1 MPAPRIIA
9 LTGLKHVGKSS
20 VCRYISAHSNRLSA
34 DTDDE
39 IVRIAMERL
48 TWTPADQVTPRDVY
62 RHVGAEAFA
71 TLETAALEGIIERPV
86 PDDAEIVLA
95 TGGGICDNPDAFALL
110 QRRAEI
116 VFLDAPPDLLYGRI
130 AKGGVPAFLDP
141 ERPYE
146 HFLTIA
152 AMRRER
158 YRAAADF
165 HVDVGLMDTGRIGD
179 AIIKHF
185 R

>member
-20 VCRYISAHSNRLSA
+20 VCRYVSAHSNLVGA

-39 IVRIAMERL
+39 IVRIATERL
-48 TWTPADQVTPRDVY
+48 TRPPAVQVTPRDVY
-62 RHVGAEAFA
+62 REVGAAAFA
-71 TLETAALEGIIERPV
+71 TLETTALEAIFARTVSDSTG
-86 PDDAEIVLA
+86 IVLA
-95 TGGGICDNPDAFALL
+95 TGGGICDNRDAFALL
-110 QRRAEI
+110 QRHAQI
-116 VFLDAPPDLLYGRI
+116 VFLDAPADILYARI

-146 HFLTIA
+146 HFLEIA
-152 AMRRER
+152 AARRER
-158 YRAAADF
+158 YRTVADF
-165 HVDVGLMDTGRIGD
+165 HIDVGRMDTGGIGD
-179 AIIKHF
+179 AIINHF